1 MIAEEASSLNS
12 SSYMASPM
20 QPFTMTS
27 AKKSTVDF
35 DHIAMEEDEEENY
48 EGAVGVPQ
56 ILRSGTASNSK
67 NFAYE
72 PALYSLKQIKAW
84 EGITGR
90 RWYEMS
96 PTSRSKANFEIRELV
111 EAKRI

>member
-1 MIAEEASSLNS
+1 
-12 SSYMASPM
+12 
-20 QPFTMTS
+20 MTS
-27 AKKSTVDF
+27 AKKSMADV
-35 DHIAMEEDEEENY
+35 DHIAMEEDEEEHY

-56 ILRSGTASNSK
+56 VLRSGTGSNSK

-72 PALYSLKQIKAW
+72 PALFSLKQIKAW

-96 PTSRSKANFEIRELV
+96 PTSRSKANFEIRELL
-111 EAKRI
+111 ETKRI